1 MEGFIGRRR
10 AAVIDEGPVVAVER
24 EIDGFGV
31 HEIDILFF
39 QIDAGGVIG
48 NALPESAA
56 AQIKRREAF
65 GRKDA
70 GNGERRVGEEFAAF
84 GAQREIDNLFDRD
97 EVVAFTARRGR
108 EKTGVLKRR
117 ATVAAIAFGDCRDGG
132 AGGGDCCDAEKRH
145 HAVGEPSGARRGPQR
160 RDIAADFSGGLI
172 LRIEEGQEFGEP
184 GGGCH
189 DIVSDDGRERG
200 LGCAQAMV
208 ARFGKIGDR
217 FVDEGD
223 GMIGVVVFYEFDHF
237 GRLVGGPHI
246 DDADFETVGRE
257 RLIAERGKAAAE
269 KGGAV
274 AGGDDDAD
282 IH

>member
-1 MEGFIGRRR
+1 MESFIGRRR
-10 AAVIDEGPVVAVER
+10 AAVIDEGPVVAIER
-24 EIDGFGV
+24 KIDGFGV

-65 GRKDA
+65 GREDA
-70 GNGERRVGEEFAAF
+70 GNGERRVGEEFARL
-84 GAQREIDNLFDRD
+84 GAEREIDDLLDRD
-97 EVVAFTARRGR
+97 EVVAFAAGGGR

-145 HAVGEPSGARRGPQR
+145 HAVGEPGGARRGPQR
-160 RDIAADFSGGLI
+160 RDIAADFRGDLV
-172 LRIEEGQEFGEP
+172 LRVEEREEFGKP
-184 GGGCH
+184 GRGS
-189 DIVSDDGRERG
+189 DNIVGDDRRERG
-200 LGCAQAMV
+200 LGCAQAAV
-208 ARFGKIGDR
+208 AGFGEIGDG
-217 FVDEGD
+217 FVDERKRVV
-223 GMIGVVVFYEFDHF
+223 GVVVFDEFDDF
-237 GRLVGGPHI
+237 GRLVGGTHI

-257 RLIAERGKAAAE
+257 RLIAERGEAATK